1 MNFFDLFSDV
11 PENLVVVSPEYTVL
25 AATDAYLKVTMRNRE
40 DIVGKHFLKE
50 AFPEKDIP
58 YEENPV
64 KIALDQTLHSKAS
77 MVMDVIRYDL
87 AIPEEEGGGYKEL
100 YWETSYI
107 PGLDGDGNVKYIIQ
121 KAVNVTEREL
131 AKRLQKE
138 TESKFRIMT
147 NMIPQLIYTNDAAGK
162 LTYLNERWERYTG
175 LSAAEVMQS
184 EEGWITAVHP
194 DDREEVLK
202 KAKESFQ
209 AGTEFQIELRIRD
222 KDGNYR
228 WFLSRNAPVKLEGKD
243 EIFMWVG
250 SSTDVHSTKLMVQE
264 LLQANEQM
272 SVMAD
277 QVQAALQTA
286 ENRRLIVENLIMQ
299 APAIFAITKGPEHRF
314 ELVNPHYQGLF
325 PHRELLGKTVEE
337 AVPEVVEQGF
347 VKILDNVLT
356 TKEPFIAEEIPVI
369 LDWDNSGKEEA
380 HYFTTTYQP
389 LMEGN
394 KAVGIIVFGY
404 EVTDKVKLKEELERL
419 APAKSNA

>member
-58 YEENPV
+58 YEQNPV
-64 KIALDQTLHSKAS
+64 KRALDQTLQSKTP

-107 PGLDGDGNVKYIIQ
+107 PGLDPEGNVNYIIQ

-147 NMIPQLIYTNDAAGK
+147 NMIPQLIYTNDAEGK
-162 LTYLNERWERYTG
+162 VTYLNERWERYTG
-175 LSAAEVMQS
+175 LSAAEVMGTEQ
-184 EEGWITAVHP
+184 GWLLAVHP
-194 DDREEVLK
+194 EDREEVLK
-202 KAKESFQ
+202 KAQDNFR
-209 AGTEFQIELRIRD
+209 AGTEFQVELRIRD

-228 WFLSRNAPVKLEGKD
+228 WFLSKNAPVKMEGKD
-243 EIFMWVG
+243 EIIMWVG
-250 SSTDVHSTKLMVQE
+250 SSTDVHSTKQMVQE

-272 SVMAD
+272 SALAD
-277 QVQAALQTA
+277 QVQTAFQTA
-286 ENRRLIVENLIMQ
+286 ENRRLTLERLIMQ
-299 APAIFAITKGPEHRF
+299 APAIFAVTSGPEHRF

-325 PHRELLGKTVEE
+325 PHRELLGRTVAE
-337 AVPEVVEQGF
+337 AVPEVIEQGF
-347 VKILDNVLT
+347 IKILDEVLQ
-356 TKEPFIAEEIPVI
+356 TKKPFVASEIPVV

-389 LMEGN
+389 LMNGEE
-394 KAVGIIVFGY
+394 AIGIIVFCY
-404 EVTDKVKLKEELERL
+404 EVT
-419 APAKSNA
+419 